1 MMATI
6 STPLGRSVVTSIRA
20 DGIVSRAVETV
31 LSWLARVRE
40 REELAALDG
49 RMLHDIG
56 LTRAD
61 VYGEFRKP
69 FWRI

>member
-1 MMATI
+1 M
-6 STPLGRSVVTSIRA
+6 RA
-20 DGIVSRAVETV
+20 GGIVSRAVETV

-40 REELAALDG
+40 REELAALDD

-61 VYGEFRKP
+61 VYGEYRKL